1 MRPSSGLLLPEL
13 LFLLVLLILPGDGN
27 EGSVAGSCP
36 CDERISFNN
45 PIPLQTMNR
54 YRRNLRAYRDCRTH
68 IWFELIRQN
77 VCGSMKDPRVRELMS
92 CFDRG
97 ECGYEH
103 WKSRVNQEHLLFPS
117 IPIPEPTEL
126 APPDTS
132 TPTQMY
138 LPPTQQSTQQFKFP
152 SGVLPLDKEFTHLKE
167 TTTFTVGYNLGIGFK
182 DGEKQRQ
189 KEEMEGTAINKSVM
203 VAVPSLLAIVFVL
216 TGVLLYVLCKRR
228 REQSLQCSPGL
239 HYTPVATVFNA

>member
-1 MRPSSGLLLPEL
+1 MRPSSGPLLPEF

-27 EGSVAGSCP
+27 EGSVTGSCP
-36 CDERISFNN
+36 CDERISNN
-45 PIPLQTMNR
+45 PLSWQIMDH
-54 YRRNLRAYRDCRTH
+54 YRKYLRAYRDCPPYIR
-68 IWFELIRQN
+68 FELIRKS
-77 VCGSMKDPRVRELMS
+77 VCGSIKNPSVRELMS

-97 ECGYEH
+97 ECGYERG
-103 WKSRVNQEHLLFPS
+103 KSRVNQGHLLFPS
-117 IPIPEPTEL
+117 TPIPEPTEL

-132 TPTQMY
+132 TPAQMH
-138 LPPTQQSTQQFKFP
+138 LPPTQQSTQQFKLP
-152 SGVLPLDKEFTHLKE
+152 SGVLPLDKELTHLKE

-203 VAVPSLLAIVFVL
+203 VAVLSLLAIVFIL